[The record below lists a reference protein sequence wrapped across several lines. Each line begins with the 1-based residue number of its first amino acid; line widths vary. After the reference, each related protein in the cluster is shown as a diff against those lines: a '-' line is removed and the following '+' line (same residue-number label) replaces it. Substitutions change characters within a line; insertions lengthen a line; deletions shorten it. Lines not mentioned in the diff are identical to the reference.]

1 MLWKPS
7 PAARPNLSPP
17 ETMKDL
23 YQVIKNVRISE
34 KATML
39 NELNNEVVL
48 EVDRRA
54 NKLEIKR
61 AVENLLG
68 KKVVGVRTL
77 NQAGKLKRQRRAD
90 AGRTAHWKK
99 AIVRLKEGE
108 NLDLV

>member
-1 MLWKPS
+1 
-7 PAARPNLSPP
+7 
-17 ETMKDL
+17 MKDI
-23 YQVIKNVRISE
+23 YQIIKQVRISE

-54 NKLEIKR
+54 NKIEIKR

-68 KKVVGVRTL
+68 KKVDSVRTL
-77 NQAGKLKRQRRAD
+77 NQVGKNKRQRRAD
-90 AGRTAHWKK
+90 AGRTRHWKK

-108 NLDLV
+108 QLDLV